1 MLGYVHKIDLLL
13 IRRNSYTLKNKRFTI
28 IIGFILVLSIS
39 LFIVLNLY
47 NKPLLNIAKS
57 RADLEIMAQ
66 EILDDYRTNENIA
79 NKKYVDNVIQI
90 KGEILDITIE
100 NGNGIIS
107 LKDLKGESSVMC
119 HMSPEENL
127 KVLKLQKDSVIT
139 IKGVCTGYLLDVVLV
154 RCIIINN

>member
-1 MLGYVHKIDLLL
+1 M
-13 IRRNSYTLKNKRFTI
+13 
-28 IIGFILVLSIS
+28 
-39 LFIVLNLY
+39 
-47 NKPLLNIAKS
+47 
-57 RADLEIMAQ
+57 EIKAQ
-66 EILDDYRTNENIA
+66 EILDDYRKDEIIA

-90 KGEILDITIE
+90 KGEISNISIE

-127 KVLKLQKDSVIT
+127 KVLKLKKDSVIT